1 MRVPILTFFKRTLLW
16 LRQIFAILLPAT
28 PRRAAP
34 QPTPVMRLPPF
45 GNPYRKT
52 RVSRGTQIW
61 AGIKHVNR
69 SIGLSLQR
77 RYVIITLVIEFVIF
91 CLISSCPRPIIISL
105 RWMIDHL
112 VFNHRIGTGY
122 C

>member
-1 MRVPILTFFKRTLLW
+1 
-16 LRQIFAILLPAT
+16 
-28 PRRAAP
+28 
-34 QPTPVMRLPPF
+34 MRLPPF

-77 RYVIITLVIEFVIF
+77 RYVIIIRVIELSFFASYLHIGGQ
-91 CLISSCPRPIIISL
+91 SSFPCAE
-105 RWMIDHL
+105 
-112 VFNHRIGTGY
+112 
-122 C
+122 